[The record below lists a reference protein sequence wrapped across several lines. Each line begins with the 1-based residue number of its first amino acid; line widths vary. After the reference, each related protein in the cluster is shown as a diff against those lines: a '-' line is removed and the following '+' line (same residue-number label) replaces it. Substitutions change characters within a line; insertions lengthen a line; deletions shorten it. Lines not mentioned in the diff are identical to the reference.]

1 MAGSD
6 FQSFIDEVVMRND
19 IVDIISEYT
28 TLKRTGNNMMGLCP
42 LHNDRKSP
50 SLSVSPDKQMFHCF
64 GCGAGGNVIHFI
76 QAAMNLDFMDALK
89 YLADRVH
96 MEMPDNRTGRDKQ
109 KQLAISKKREKLY
122 EINAQAARYFFEC
135 LASPAGEPGL
145 TYLKNRM
152 ISNSTIKRFGLGY
165 APEGWSNLINFL
177 KKKGYNENDMLDAGL
192 VKKRDNGTFY
202 DAFYDGRV
210 IFPIIDVRGNVIAFG
225 GRVVKDGT
233 DAPKYWNTP
242 ETLVFKKKDNL
253 FGLNIAK
260 NAKADRLLLMEGYM
274 DVVSLHQN
282 GFNNAVASLG
292 TAFTPE
298 QAKLVKRYAP
308 RAVLCYDNDE
318 AGKKATIRAGDIL
331 FDAGVKVR
339 VLTVTDGKDPDE
351 FIKMKGPDMFSV
363 LIEKARPL
371 IEYKV
376 AEAELKYNLDDLDD
390 KVDFLNE
397 VSVILSRVKNQAQR
411 EIYISKIAEELS
423 ISPESISAGIS
434 GIENKEKAIL
444 RRREENKQRR
454 ERDIMTGGVSASHRD
469 RELFNAERL
478 LLCLMTDKRVIGL
491 VKESGIVPDDF
502 IRSELHKRLASL
514 LFELYESGEGTE
526 GNDILNRCSPENV
539 GEISNILISDKN
551 IKDKYEASKKPLE
564 IIALSKEE
572 RIKEKAIS
580 SGDEEELKRLFE
592 LKRKKKE

>member
-109 KQLAISKKREKLY
+109 KQLAISKKREKIY

-331 FDAGVKVR
+331 FDADVKVR

-434 GIENKEKAIL
+434 GIENKEKSIL

-502 IRSELHKRLASL
+502 IRSELHKRLASI
-514 LFELYESGEGTE
+514 LFELYESGEGAE

>member
-109 KQLAISKKREKLY
+109 KQLAISKKREKIY

-177 KKKGYNENDMLDAGL
+177 KKKGYN
-192 VKKRDNGTFY
+192 
-202 DAFYDGRV
+202 
-210 IFPIIDVRGNVIAFG
+210 
-225 GRVVKDGT
+225 
-233 DAPKYWNTP
+233 
-242 ETLVFKKKDNL
+242 DNL

>member
-109 KQLAISKKREKLY
+109 KQLAVTRKREKIY
-122 EINAQAARYFFEC
+122 ELNAQAAKYFFEC
-135 LASPAGEPGL
+135 LTSPAGEPGL

-282 GFNNAVASLG
+282 GFSNAVASLG

-331 FDAGVKVR
+331 FDADVKVR

-376 AEAELKYNLDDLDD
+376 AETELKYNLDDLDD

-397 VSVILSRVKNQAQR
+397 VSVILSKVKNQAQR

-444 RRREENKQRR
+444 RRREENKLRR

-478 LLCLMTDKRVIGL
+478 LLCMMTDKRVIGL

-502 IRSELHKRLASL
+502 IRSELHKRLAAL
-514 LFELYESGEGTE
+514 LFELSDSGDGAE
-526 GNDILNRCSPENV
+526 GNDILNRCLPEDI

-572 RIKEKAIS
+572 RIKDKAIS
-580 SGDEEELKRLFE
+580 SGDEDELKRLFE

>member
-109 KQLAISKKREKLY
+109 KQLAISKKREKIY
-122 EINAQAARYFFEC
+122 ELNAQAARYFFEC
-135 LASPAGEPGL
+135 LTSPAGEPGL

-282 GFNNAVASLG
+282 GFSNAVASLG
-292 TAFTPE
+292 TSFTPE

-331 FDAGVKVR
+331 FDADVKVR

-376 AEAELKYNLDDLDD
+376 AETELKYNLDDLDD

-397 VSVILSRVKNQAQR
+397 VSVILSKVKNQAQR

-423 ISPESISAGIS
+423 ISPESISTGIS

-444 RRREENKQRR
+444 RRREENKLRR

-478 LLCLMTDKRVIGL
+478 LLCMMTDKRVIEL

-502 IRSELHKRLASL
+502 IRSELHKRLAAL
-514 LFELYESGEGTE
+514 LFELSDSGDGAE
-526 GNDILNRCSPENV
+526 GNDILNRCLPEDI

-572 RIKEKAIS
+572 RIKDKAIS
-580 SGDEEELKRLFE
+580 SGDEDELKRLFE